1 MLESTASQRFNHA
14 FSVQDRL
21 CVPNPITHDNFRP
34 VNIEKAWEYLENIS
48 KISSER
54 LKYGDEKSLK
64 SKAIFNKLAQR
75 DILMGLVLQTKMN
88 PDP

>member
-1 MLESTASQRFNHA
+1 
-14 FSVQDRL
+14 
-21 CVPNPITHDNFRP
+21 VPNPITHDNFRP

-48 KISSER
+48 KISPEW

-75 DILMGLVLQTKMN
+75 
-88 PDP
+88 